1 MEGDSKLGSGRAVL
15 HKVLPRSLR
24 SHPFVTLLIAGV
36 IVGGGVRFVP
46 TSSAAVPGTPAGAV
60 GSTACAV
67 K

>member
-1 MEGDSKLGSGRAVL
+1 MEGALKLGSRRAVQRM
-15 HKVLPRSLR
+15 LPRSLR
-24 SHPFVTLLIAGV
+24 SHPFVTLLIVGA
-36 IVGGGVRFVP
+36 IAGGGVRFVP